1 MTFWIIAIATMALS
15 FWAAARVKS
24 VYRKYSKFILLL
36 GIVFTAGCTQ
46 SPQPRVPL
54 QSSVPEIHPVEIRD
68 HVQNKN
74 EGKEP
79 AGDLADG
86 PKTILTCSLTGESQP
101 FRTPETIYSHFPK

>member
-1 MTFWIIAIATMALS
+1 MGDTLRILAGTVSLLHMRAL
-15 FWAAARVKS
+15 VP
-24 VYRKYSKFILLL
+24 VPLLLL

-86 PKTILTCSLTGESQP
+86 PKTILTCSLTGEYQP